1 MNTNGLNKV
10 LSLSIFLLIGSSILV
25 TYFEPNIDNYADGLW
40 WSIVTTTT
48 VGYGDISPDS
58 AVGRIIAIILM
69 IVGIGLIGMLTSS
82 ITTYFVKGNKEV
94 NSTIEFIKSELDRY
108 DELTSN
114 EKNRLML
121 LLNDLNQNK
130 K

>member
-1 MNTNGLNKV
+1 
-10 LSLSIFLLIGSSILV
+10 
-25 TYFEPNIDNYADGLW
+25 
-40 WSIVTTTT
+40 
-48 VGYGDISPDS
+48 
-58 AVGRIIAIILM
+58 M